1 MGQVPT
7 SQSRPRDADHLRPSN
22 WAARTLG
29 GAYALQVWW
38 RSVSCEA
45 RNHGSGEVLCAKST
59 FFLVDA
65 VNRNDPSLPTA
76 LLAGFSTMK
85 GVPVLFSDFGY
96 DNSWPYPPVSTAN
109 TGMISTVPG
118 VSIVQC
124 YSSVFFFVC
133 TYMLRSVYASKCTCY
148 RFYVYDFA
156 LYSVMVLER
165 LLLNIEAFLP
175 RAWGRIT

>member
-1 MGQVPT
+1 M
-7 SQSRPRDADHLRPSN
+7 
-22 WAARTLG
+22 
-29 GAYALQVWW
+29 
-38 RSVSCEA
+38 SCEA

-118 VSIVQC
+118 VSIVL
-124 YSSVFFFVC
+124 YLKVRNLFPSFA
-133 TYMLRSVYASKCTCY
+133 RTCY
-148 RFYVYDFA
+148 LLPFYVCHFM
-156 LYSVMVLER
+156 LQRSSFRKV
-165 LLLNIEAFLP
+165 FH
-175 RAWGRIT
+175 